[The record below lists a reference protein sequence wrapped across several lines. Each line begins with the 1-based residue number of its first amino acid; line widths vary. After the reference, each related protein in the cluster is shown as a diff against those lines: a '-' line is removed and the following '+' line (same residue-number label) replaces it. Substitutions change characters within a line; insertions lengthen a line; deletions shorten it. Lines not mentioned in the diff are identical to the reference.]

1 MVTEWSRLGFLIRN
15 PYLQPNEI
23 DAASPDK
30 KYISV
35 ERNQEDL

>member
-1 MVTEWSRLGFLIRN
+1 MVTEWARLGFLIRN
-15 PYLQPNEI
+15 PYLAPNEI

-30 KYISV
+30 KYISI